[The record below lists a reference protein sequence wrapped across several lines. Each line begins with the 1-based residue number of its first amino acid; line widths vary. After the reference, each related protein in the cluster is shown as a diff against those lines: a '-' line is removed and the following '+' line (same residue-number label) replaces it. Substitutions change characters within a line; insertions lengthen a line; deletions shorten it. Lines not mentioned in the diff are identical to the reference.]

1 MAKDSLIKFS
11 NAIINE
17 ADEQKRQLL
26 NKIKSENQA
35 LIEDKKLELE
45 KKKKACILSE
55 SEKTE
60 NRKKLALSAQTKEL
74 RTKLIAERSRLVSE
88 MFENIREAVA
98 EYTAT
103 DEYRTRLKSD
113 YLKALKQLSG
123 DDIHISAK
131 PVDMEYLKSISQ
143 DTVKNITFETA
154 SDGILGGFTAASKK
168 MRLFADY
175 TLKSRLEEEKKS
187 FVINSGFFID

>member
-26 NKIKSENQA
+26 NKIKSENQT

-88 MFENIREAVA
+88 MFENIREA
-98 EYTAT
+98 
-103 DEYRTRLKSD
+103 LKIESTED
-113 YLKALKQLSG
+113 
-123 DDIHISAK
+123 
-131 PVDMEYLKSISQ
+131 
-143 DTVKNITFETA
+143 NN
-154 SDGILGGFTAASKK
+154 
-168 MRLFADY
+168 
-175 TLKSRLEEEKKS
+175 
-187 FVINSGFFID
+187 NSGSIKDNEENLFRISVAAWLGCGCFLLFRQRTVRGNHH